1 MVLNVINARLVDY
14 VGILDN
20 GCKHLRN
27 TSLKAFTTEQQK
39 YFRFLSAYFLVN
51 VLRSGSMFKYAQKM
65 NGPKK
70 SMIGRALLGQ
80 EFRLNTFQQF
90 FLKCSGLSTY

>member
-39 YFRFLSAYFLVN
+39 YFRFLSAYFSSKCFMKWKYVQVCSKN
-51 VLRSGSMFKYAQKM
+51 EWTQKIHDRSGS
-65 NGPKK
+65 
-70 SMIGRALLGQ
+70 IRAGIQ
-80 EFRLNTFQQF
+80 TKHF
-90 FLKCSGLSTY
+90 STVF